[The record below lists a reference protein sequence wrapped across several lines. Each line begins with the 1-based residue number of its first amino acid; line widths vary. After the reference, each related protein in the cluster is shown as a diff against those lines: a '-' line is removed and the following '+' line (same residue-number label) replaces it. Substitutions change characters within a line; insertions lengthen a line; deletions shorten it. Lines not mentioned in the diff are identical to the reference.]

1 MASSPGFLNYVT
13 EQLSMLEG
21 VSARRISAAT
31 GCTAG
36 SEIFGPISGDVLYF
50 KVADGNR
57 ADYEARGMG
66 QFRPFAGRRQVSMN
80 YFEVPVDVLEDAEQ
94 CAAWARRSVAAA
106 G

>member
-21 VSARRISAAT
+21 VSARRMF
-31 GCTAG
+31 GGYGLYCG
-36 SEIFGPISGDVLYF
+36 ERIFGLISGDVLYF